1 MTTPVEKRLGSI
13 LRVHRVRGSLRRG
26 TMLGAVGLASAAVL
40 LWTYGAYR
48 GFVAY
53 TEYGPLLV
61 GRWLS
66 APLAVG
72 IGCSVAA
79 VWAGTRAWRSSRLR
93 VRLHEHGLA
102 IIRGRRGR
110 ALVWEDV
117 LALWSRAERT
127 GLPGFAGSR
136 RLRLDVET
144 TDRRRHRLDD
154 SLEEFEALAAEVKG
168 HVYPGLLKDYARAF
182 NERRPLA
189 FGLLTLNHN
198 GIQDG
203 GRTSL
208 NWQEIQGARIDT
220 GRLLIQTTR
229 PGRQSAR
236 SLPADRIPNV
246 ELCAQ
251 LIQEIRQTS

>member
-1 MTTPVEKRLGSI
+1 MTTPVEARLGAI
-13 LRVHRVRGSLRRG
+13 ERVHRVRRGLRRT
-26 TMLGAVGLASAAVL
+26 TMLAAVGLASAAVL
-40 LWTYGAYR
+40 LWTFGAYR
-48 GFVAY
+48 AIVAY

-66 APLAVG
+66 APIALGLGFA
-72 IGCSVAA
+72 VAA
-79 VWAGTRAWRSSRLR
+79 SWAGVRAWRTSRLR
-93 VRLHEHGLA
+93 IRLHEHGLA
-102 IIRGRRGR
+102 ILRGRRGR
-110 ALVWEDV
+110 ALLWSDT

-127 GLPGFAGSR
+127 GLPGFAGAR
-136 RLRLDVET
+136 RLRLVVET
-144 TDRRRHRLDD
+144 TDRKRLSLDD
-154 SLEEFEALAAEVKG
+154 SLEEFEILAAAIKG
-168 HVYPGLLKDYARAF
+168 HIYPTLLEGYTRAF

-189 FGLLTLNHN
+189 FGLLTLSHR

-203 GRTSL
+203 ARSPL
-208 NWQEIQGARIDT
+208 SWPQIQGARLAT
-220 GRLLIQTTR
+220 GRLLIQTTL

>member
-1 MTTPVEKRLGSI
+1 MTSSVETRLGSI
-13 LRVHRVRGSLRRG
+13 LRVHRVRPSLRRG
-26 TMLGAVGLASAAVL
+26 AMLGALGLASAAVL

-66 APLAVG
+66 GPLALAT
-72 IGCSVAA
+72 GCGVVS
-79 VWAGTRAWRSSRLR
+79 VWAGARAWRSSRLR

-110 ALVWEDV
+110 ALVWDDV
-117 LALWSRAERT
+117 VALWSRAERT
-127 GLPGFAGSR
+127 GLPGLAGSR

-144 TDRRRHRLDD
+144 TDRKRLRLDD
-154 SLEEFEALAAEVKG
+154 SLEGFETLAAEVKG
-168 HVYPGLLKDYARAF
+168 HVYPGLLEDYTRAF
-182 NERRPLA
+182 NEHRPLD
-189 FGLLTLNHN
+189 FGLLTLNHS

-203 GRTSL
+203 GRPAL
-208 NWQEIQGARIDT
+208 LWQEVQGARIDT
-220 GRLLIQTTR
+220 GRLLIQTTL

-236 SLPADRIPNV
+236 SLPANRIPNV